1 MRRFLII
8 SAALI
13 GGLAIVTTV
22 TAGFLLYTG
31 PGRNIILSIAENEL
45 GEELASDVTIGA
57 MTGSPL
63 NRATLHDVRFADS
76 EGIWLEITQA
86 DLVWRPFA
94 LINKRVDIE
103 TLAVNGARL
112 LRPPPENEDEPDN
125 RPLLTRLQDELPF
138 IRVNNLSLANIVTE
152 LAGETEVLEAS
163 GALNIGGNKVDA
175 DLTLTSS
182 NERDSIALFV
192 DFDPDQ
198 NLFDL
203 NATIESQPAGVITT
217 LAGLDGTLSLS
228 AFNDTPLLDL
238 NVKLAGQFGDLGTAE
253 GTLVQTDSGVLVDLD
268 LVPGDTFATRPELSQ
283 PVQTRFLIREDR
295 TRGSLNISN
304 IKSAAG
310 DLLGKITWTYRG
322 DLVDAVDIDLD
333 LALAPDYQPLL
344 HERFGQDLK
353 IAGNIKRQR
362 NRYGVD
368 LAITGDHGA
377 VAIANGLSNLRST
390 LEGDFSVSQ
399 NLVENPDE
407 TSARNISL
415 NARLAA
421 DIDTEAS
428 LSSLSIV
435 SADGSSAVGR
445 AAYSF
450 VDQTLAVNADIE
462 VQPDTL
468 AALIE
473 NIDASE
479 SVTGEIE
486 VTGAIDQFTL
496 TSTIETPALD
506 VAGTPAAPLRAEIA
520 LAGLPSLPVGDV
532 AIEPRDP
539 SINGAFNMLLRS
551 SPERGIAAPSISYT
565 GDGFSLTGAAA
576 FNPETTT
583 AQFDAT
589 YQGEENAT
597 PWPGTTLLGDLEL
610 SGRIAPNDDQSAL
623 SLKSQSLWVNTTSI
637 KDLLLDADGALD
649 ALALDLDIRSISS
662 NASELI
668 TNVKGN
674 VLVDLTDAKNITLS
688 QFEGLAGGS
697 AVALTAPAEISFGD
711 GIAVSNLAMTEGDSG
726 SIAIDGTFK
735 ANRWQASANLQNVN
749 IPYADG
755 KATINL
761 ELDTDAPQPATGSFQ
776 LRSLLLVGP
785 EGTVSGDFNWD
796 GENVLVR
803 SDNTNGN
810 PAALR
815 ATIPAKLVKAP
826 ALSVDTTGNVDG
838 AFDYDGDIRALAP
851 YSPPALQSLEGGLIA
866 NFTLQGSLSAP
877 ELAGSAAMSNGAYTE
892 IRSGFSLTNLH
903 FTATANHN
911 GNDSRVEFNGG
922 GRGVRQVDTD
932 TITFDGGVIL
942 AEESSV
948 RLNARLDNAE
958 LAATPVSKA
967 RLNGDIE
974 VSGSLTE
981 LYASGEISIDEL
993 DAEII
998 TPENTGLVDID
1009 VVTYDD
1015 ESPENLIVPT
1025 GPTLFT
1031 AFDISLTADD
1041 RIFIRGRG
1049 LESEWSASVNAEN
1062 TQSGPLVVGQLNLL
1076 RGSLD
1081 FSGRRF
1087 EIVQG
1092 GIFFDRLSA
1101 NNPRLDIR
1109 AEYETSDGVTAII
1122 SISGRANE
1130 PSVELSSTPSMP
1142 SENIMALILFG
1153 KQAEEL
1159 SAVESLQTAQAL
1171 ATLGGVGPFGGQGI
1185 TGTLRQA
1192 VGLDL
1197 LNIDIDPEN
1206 GGGSLTVGKYVADGF
1221 FVSATQDIS
1230 GQDSS
1235 VRVEYEII
1243 DNLTIETDIEQ
1254 DGDQTVSANWKHDF

>member
-1 MRRFLII
+1 MTIDCR
-8 SAALI
+8 ALRHPKT
-13 GGLAIVTTV
+13 LPAK
-22 TAGFLLYTG
+22 LKC
-31 PGRNIILSIAENEL
+31 
-45 GEELASDVTIGA
+45 
-57 MTGSPL
+57 
-63 NRATLHDVRFADS
+63 RAL
-76 EGIWLEITQA
+76 
-86 DLVWRPFA
+86 
-94 LINKRVDIE
+94 
-103 TLAVNGARL
+103 
-112 LRPPPENEDEPDN
+112 
-125 RPLLTRLQDELPF
+125 
-138 IRVNNLSLANIVTE
+138 
-152 LAGETEVLEAS
+152 
-163 GALNIGGNKVDA
+163 
-175 DLTLTSS
+175 
-182 NERDSIALFV
+182 
-192 DFDPDQ
+192 
-198 NLFDL
+198 
-203 NATIESQPAGVITT
+203 
-217 LAGLDGTLSLS
+217 
-228 AFNDTPLLDL
+228 
-238 NVKLAGQFGDLGTAE
+238 
-253 GTLVQTDSGVLVDLD
+253 
-268 LVPGDTFATRPELSQ
+268 
-283 PVQTRFLIREDR
+283 
-295 TRGSLNISN
+295 
-304 IKSAAG
+304 
-310 DLLGKITWTYRG
+310 
-322 DLVDAVDIDLD
+322 
-333 LALAPDYQPLL
+333 
-344 HERFGQDLK
+344 
-353 IAGNIKRQR
+353 
-362 NRYGVD
+362 
-368 LAITGDHGA
+368 
-377 VAIANGLSNLRST
+377 
-390 LEGDFSVSQ
+390 
-399 NLVENPDE
+399 
-407 TSARNISL
+407 
-415 NARLAA
+415 
-421 DIDTEAS
+421 
-428 LSSLSIV
+428 
-435 SADGSSAVGR
+435 
-445 AAYSF
+445 
-450 VDQTLAVNADIE
+450 
-462 VQPDTL
+462 
-468 AALIE
+468 
-473 NIDASE
+473 
-479 SVTGEIE
+479 
-486 VTGAIDQFTL
+486 IDQFTL
-496 TSTIETPALD
+496 TSTFETPALNI
-506 VAGTPAAPLRAEIA
+506 AGTPTAPLRAAFA
-520 LAGLPSLPVGDV
+520 LAGLPSLPVGDISIKP
-532 AIEPRDP
+532 ADP
-539 SINGAFNMLLRS
+539 ATAGALDIQLRS

-576 FNPETTT
+576 FNPETRA
-583 AQFDAT
+583 AQFEAT

-610 SGRIAPNDDQSAL
+610 SGRIAPNDNQSAL
-623 SLKSQSLWVNTTSI
+623 SFESQSLWVNTTSI

-649 ALALDLDIRSISS
+649 ALAIDLNIRSISS

-674 VLVDLTDAKNITLS
+674 VLVDLTNAKNITLS
-688 QFEGLAGGS
+688 QFKGLAGGS

-711 GIAVSNLAMTEGDSG
+711 GITVSNLAMTEGDSG

-735 ANRWQASANLQNVN
+735 ANRWLATANLQDVN

-761 ELDTDAPQPATGSFQ
+761 ELDTDASVPATGDFQ

-815 ATIPAKLVKAP
+815 ATIPARLVKTP
-826 ALSVDTTGNVDG
+826 ALSIDTTGSVDG

-851 YSPPALQSLEGGLIA
+851 YFPPSLQTLEGGLTA
-866 NFTLQGSLSAP
+866 NFTLQGSLSEP

-892 IRSGFSLTNLH
+892 IRSGFSLTNVH

-911 GNDSRVEFNGG
+911 GADSRVEFSGG
-922 GRGVRQVDTD
+922 GRGARQVDTD

-942 AEESSV
+942 ADTSSV
-948 RLNARLDNAE
+948 RLTARFDNAE
-958 LAATPVSKA
+958 LSATPVSKA

-974 VSGSLTE
+974 ITGSLSE
-981 LYASGEISIDEL
+981 LYAAGDIAIEEL

-1009 VVTYDD
+1009 VVIYDD
-1015 ESPENLIVPT
+1015 ESPENLIVPS
-1025 GPTLFT
+1025 GPKLFT
-1031 AFDISLTADD
+1031 AFDISLSADD

-1049 LESEWSASVNAEN
+1049 LESEWSANMKAEN

-1087 EIVQG
+1087 EIVDG
-1092 GIFFDRLSA
+1092 GIFFDRLST

-1109 AEYETSDGVTAII
+1109 AEYETADGVTAII